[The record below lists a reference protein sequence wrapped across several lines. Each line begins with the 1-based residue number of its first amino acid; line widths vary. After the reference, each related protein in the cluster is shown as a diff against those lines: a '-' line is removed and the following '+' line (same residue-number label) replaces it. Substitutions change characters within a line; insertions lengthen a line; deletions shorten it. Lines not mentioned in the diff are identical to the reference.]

1 MKNLDVFATRTA
13 TKTGAEL
20 DAIEH
25 KRHLVFNHGERNTI
39 KTAIRR
45 RSRRQT
51 RQALRLA
58 Y

>member
-1 MKNLDVFATRTA
+1 MDLILDTRAT

-25 KRHLVFNHGERNTI
+25 KRDLVWADGERGAV
-39 KTAIRR
+39 KTAMRR
-45 RSRRQT
+45 RLRRQT
-51 RQALRLA
+51 RQALRMA

>member
-1 MKNLDVFATRTA
+1 MMDLVLDTRAA

-25 KRHLVFNHGERNTI
+25 PRALVWDSGERSAI

-45 RSRRQT
+45 RNRRET
-51 RQALRLA
+51 RQALRALR
-58 Y
+58 